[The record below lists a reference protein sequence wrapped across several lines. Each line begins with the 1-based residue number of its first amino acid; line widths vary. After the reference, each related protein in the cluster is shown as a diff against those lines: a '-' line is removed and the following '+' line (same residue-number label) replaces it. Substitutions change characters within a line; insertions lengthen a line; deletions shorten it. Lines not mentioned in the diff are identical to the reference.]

1 MREFLFGIF
10 GLAVFAG
17 TPLTFVVAHEGHQ
30 MECNETGVNALKA
43 DIQSMGDGKAKTTAI
58 KEMEMAQE
66 MMAQNDVKACK
77 AHMHNAMEAMEK

>member
-1 MREFLFGIF
+1 
-10 GLAVFAG
+10 
-17 TPLTFVVAHEGHQ
+17 
-30 MECNETGVNALKA
+30 
-43 DIQSMGDGKAKTTAI
+43 MGDGKAKTTAS